1 MCLYYRVLASI
12 KCALQERFPV
22 PWDKMHALHS
32 PAARRNPA
40 RAIRRG
46 AASTQTPLG
55 GPPSRTIC
63 SAAAKG
69 VPFLGRGGTS
79 AAVDDLDRDGSA
91 PLTRAEALT
100 GFVASIV
107 VSSGVLLSEVSRAR
121 ADADAGPGG
130 LGVVDDL
137 LADCP
142 STPTCVS
149 SQDDRPYSF
158 MEPWAY
164 DGPWERA
171 MARLRSY
178 VELNGAKVVA
188 FSPRYLRVEYEAA
201 NPLQASVDDVEF
213 YFTPGDA
220 LVQFRCARRRG
231 VTDLGAGRKRMDSI
245 RLALKFEP
253 IPVLR
258 NRRRAFVFGESP
270 LDSFG
275 PSFGKMD
282 PSVIYGDKDPMSPP
296 FETPSGAL
304 RERYGNG
311 DGGAD
316 RPAWWGKPLAV
327 AGGFAD
333 YRS

>member
-1 MCLYYRVLASI
+1 M
-12 KCALQERFPV
+12 
-22 PWDKMHALHS
+22 D
-32 PAARRNPA
+32 ARRGSMMLLLAVLHISTPARALLIPTTPPCSTLVLPHDQPHAPHVKHQLVSCQPA

-142 STPTCVS
+142 SVRGNMQPNCCRHTNNILFLLSWRLLHASWCTS
-149 SQDDRPYSF
+149 TYQRTSIILDR
-158 MEPWAY
+158 
-164 DGPWERA
+164 
-171 MARLRSY
+171 
-178 VELNGAKVVA
+178 
-188 FSPRYLRVEYEAA
+188 
-201 NPLQASVDDVEF
+201 
-213 YFTPGDA
+213 
-220 LVQFRCARRRG
+220 
-231 VTDLGAGRKRMDSI
+231 
-245 RLALKFEP
+245 
-253 IPVLR
+253 
-258 NRRRAFVFGESP
+258 
-270 LDSFG
+270 
-275 PSFGKMD
+275 
-282 PSVIYGDKDPMSPP
+282 
-296 FETPSGAL
+296 
-304 RERYGNG
+304 
-311 DGGAD
+311 
-316 RPAWWGKPLAV
+316 
-327 AGGFAD
+327 
-333 YRS
+333 